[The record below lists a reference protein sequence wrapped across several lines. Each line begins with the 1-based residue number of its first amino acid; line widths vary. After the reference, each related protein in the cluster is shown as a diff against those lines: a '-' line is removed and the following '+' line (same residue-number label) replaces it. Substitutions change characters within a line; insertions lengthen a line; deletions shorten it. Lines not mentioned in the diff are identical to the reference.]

1 MAFFP
6 PGVGKATK
14 TIGVGRN
21 PFKSH
26 NSLGRPIC
34 AACGS
39 NPRSPVR
46 PLCGKCIRDC
56 RPIQWDR
63 LDSVTKVVIEKLV
76 DLQGEY

>member
-21 PFKSH
+21 PFKAR
-26 NSLGRPIC
+26 NAGGKPIC

-39 NPRSPVR
+39 NARSPVR
-46 PLCGKCIRDC
+46 PLCGRCIRDC

-63 LDSVTKVVIEKLV
+63 LDSATKVVIEKLV